1 MASVGRARGASPGVT
16 LWTRALAGH
25 FAWFLPPAAQSQG
38 TVVASG
44 HLCSASGHLCLA
56 SAGSFTS
63 CRLSGPDNTAME
75 KMPFQ

>member
-44 HLCSASGHLCLA
+44 HLCLA